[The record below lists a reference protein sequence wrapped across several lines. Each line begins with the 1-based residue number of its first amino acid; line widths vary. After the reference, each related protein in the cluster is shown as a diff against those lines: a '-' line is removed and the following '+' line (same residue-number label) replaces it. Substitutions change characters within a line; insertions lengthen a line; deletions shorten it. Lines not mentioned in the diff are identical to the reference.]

1 METLDYDLQTVQ
13 EARNLARQAQKAE
26 DVFCK
31 FTNEQVDRILQNM
44 VRVAEEN
51 AAKLAR
57 MAVEETGFGKVE
69 DKIIKNQVASRD
81 VYNYIKDM
89 KTIGVIHEDTV
100 NRITEIGEP
109 VGVVLGI
116 IPSTNPTSTVI
127 YNAMIALKARN
138 TIVFSP
144 HPAALKCTV
153 EAARLM
159 AEAAET
165 AGAPLGTISTITHPS
180 MGATNELMH
189 SEEVK
194 MIIATGGS
202 AMVKAAYSC
211 GKPALGVGPGNGPS
225 YIERTADVKKSVEDI
240 MLSKTFDYGTI
251 CASEQSIVVE
261 ECNRTQVVEE
271 FKRQGG
277 YFMTKE
283 ETDKVCQLLFKNGH
297 AMNAKFVGRSP
308 QVIADA
314 AGITIPVGTRVLIGE
329 QDGVG
334 NGYPLSYEKLTSVL
348 GFYTVRDWQDA
359 CDLCI
364 RLLKNC
370 GLGHT
375 MSIHTEDPEIV
386 RRFYEK
392 PVFRI
397 IVNTPATQ
405 GGTGISTG
413 LAPAFTLGCGTWGGS
428 ATADNV
434 TPLHLMNI
442 KRVAYGIREVKPSVP
457 YTGQTTSC
465 GTTAAATG
473 SDDDQLIS
481 VVNEVLQLLKQKGEF

>member
-314 AGITIPVGTRVLIGE
+314 AGITIPAGTRVLIGE

-465 GTTAAATG
+465 GTTAAAKG